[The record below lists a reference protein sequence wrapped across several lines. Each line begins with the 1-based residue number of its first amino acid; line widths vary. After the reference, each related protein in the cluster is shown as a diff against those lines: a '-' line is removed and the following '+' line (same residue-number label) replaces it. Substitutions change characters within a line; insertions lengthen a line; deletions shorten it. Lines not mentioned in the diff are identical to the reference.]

1 MKQQI
6 VINSRMRVEEK
17 FLDLQRIVGNDNDFF
32 FYQKIDIMYIVVFN
46 CYLKS
51 KIESK
56 TQILVPTSYMYT
68 IKKCDTWSTGIVL
81 C

>member
-1 MKQQI
+1 MI
-6 VINSRMRVEEK
+6 
-17 FLDLQRIVGNDNDFF
+17 F
-32 FYQKIDIMYIVVFN
+32 FYQKKIDIMYIVVFN
-46 CYLKS
+46 HYLKS

-56 TQILVPTSYMYT
+56 RHVLVPTGYMYT

>member
-17 FLDLQRIVGNDNDFF
+17 FLDLQGIVGNDNIFF
-32 FYQKIDIMYIVVFN
+32 FTQKNDIMYIVVFN

-51 KIESK
+51 KTESK

>member
-17 FLDLQRIVGNDNDFF
+17 FLDLQGIVGNDNVFF
-32 FYQKIDIMYIVVFN
+32 FTKKVDIMYIVVFN

-51 KIESK
+51 KI
-56 TQILVPTSYMYT
+56 
-68 IKKCDTWSTGIVL
+68 
-81 C
+81 